1 MQVAT
6 RVIIAMG
13 AVVSAVGFGWLLTSA
28 FDYFAGRKNGNPQM
42 MDQGTTSMISG
53 GVNAV
58 ISGGVATAIVATM
71 NALISKFSG
80 EQLVFQAFQS
90 YTKTN
95 LRIV

>member
-13 AVVSAVGFGWLLTSA
+13 AVVSAVGFRWLLTSA

-80 EQLVFQAFQS
+80 EQLVF
-90 YTKTN
+90 
-95 LRIV
+95 

>member
-1 MQVAT
+1 
-6 RVIIAMG
+6 
-13 AVVSAVGFGWLLTSA
+13 
-28 FDYFAGRKNGNPQM
+28 M

-80 EQLVFQAFQS
+80 EQLVFRHFIAI
-90 YTKTN
+90 
-95 LRIV
+95 LRLT

>member
-58 ISGGVATAIVATM
+58 
-71 NALISKFSG
+71 
-80 EQLVFQAFQS
+80 FQVESLQR
-90 YTKTN
+90 
-95 LRIV
+95 LWLP

>member
-1 MQVAT
+1 MKPYFFVQKRGKSTMQVAT

-80 EQLVFQAFQS
+80 EQLVF
-90 YTKTN
+90 
-95 LRIV
+95 